1 MIILMITFYINK
13 DIVIYY
19 IILYYGTYSLSPYIY
34 IYITII
40 VFILVFCI
48 KCIIGYNKLYKY

>member
-19 IILYYGTYSLSPYIY
+19 IILYYGTYSLSLHIY
-34 IYITII
+34 IYNNYSIHFSI
-40 VFILVFCI
+40 
-48 KCIIGYNKLYKY
+48 LYKMHHWL

>member
-1 MIILMITFYINK
+1 MITFYINK